1 MVNNRRILISIFLIA
16 FVLRLA
22 AAIVYLN
29 FDPHALTMHRPF
41 LPFSKD
47 SNDIWKAL
55 GDRDRYNAVAKN
67 IITYG
72 KIGYTHGRPPLYPI
86 FLVIGYSIFGYN
98 VFGFFISQILLA
110 SISSILIFFLAQ
122 RMFNDR
128 VAIMASLFYALN
140 PHFILFSIQLY
151 AETLYFFL
159 ILSVFLLCQKLLIKP
174 TIGNAITTGIFL
186 ALATLCRTVFLVFIP
201 FVFIWLMAAFYYGR
215 RKMLILFVAIFMSF
229 SLVYG
234 TWVARDYKAILSQF
248 ILSISKASWEAK
260 DMHGLNKVF
269 RHYEKE
275 EYRKEIITFIN
286 WIREDPIKIFN
297 RCAQQFKIFLFK
309 PCAEGVSLRHKVVS
323 SFIFFTIFPLGYLG
337 LGLAMKERKKIAFLA
352 FLFIVSMII
361 FHSCHFLTILDGE
374 LRYRLPVELFITI
387 FAAYGLNAI
396 LDLFSFK
403 KYSLLQN

>member
-1 MVNNRRILISIFLIA
+1 MVNNRRILISIFLIT

-29 FDPHALTMHRPF
+29 FDPHAITMHRPF
-41 LPFSKD
+41 LPFGKD
-47 SNDIWKAL
+47 SNDVRTII
-55 GDRDRYNAVAKN
+55 GDNDRYNTLAYN
-67 IITYG
+67 ILTSRS
-72 KIGYTHGRPPLYPI
+72 IGNTCGRAPLYPFYLTI
-86 FLVIGYSIFGYN
+86 CYYL
-98 VFGFFISQILLA
+98 FGFNIFAFFIPQILLA

-159 ILSVFLLCQKLLIKP
+159 ILSVFLLCQKLIIKP

-186 ALATLCRTVFLVFIP
+186 ALAALCRTVFLVFIP
-201 FVFIWLMAAFYYGR
+201 FAFIWLMALFYYGR
-215 RKMLILFVAIFMSF
+215 RKMLISLITIFMSF

-248 ILSISKASWEAK
+248 ILSISKASWETK
-260 DMHGLNKVF
+260 DLRELRKIP
-269 RHYEKE
+269 RYQE
-275 EYRKEIITFIN
+275 ECKKEIIIFIN
-286 WIREDPIKIFN
+286 WIRENPRKIFN

-309 PCAEGVSLRHKVVS
+309 PCAEGVSLRHKAVS

-337 LGLAMKERKKIAFLA
+337 LGCAMKERKKIAFLA